1 MTDLSLRSRLVLF
14 ATAFNILLLANIVIH
29 LLMHGFEWLP
39 VGLLAVGFIISGLL
53 QVYSRRWLAPL
64 NDLSE
69 IVKEVSAG
77 RFCRRVTGIDASNE
91 IGRLCWQINDMLDQL
106 ETFNREQATTFRQ
119 HIDGKFHRKALP
131 VGLHGGFKKGLEN
144 QNVMLEALASNTHQ
158 QMRNMLLSMVQGLN
172 SKNLLA
178 NLASS
183 QQDLAQITE
192 RMRVVAIEAARNHA
206 DAEASRASVE
216 AVVHQLGDIAVR
228 VDHATE
234 AIAQLNARGS
244 EIQQA
249 VSLINGIADQTNL
262 LALNAA
268 IEAARAGEAGRG
280 FAVVADEVR
289 KLAENT
295 KNASV
300 SIGQTMEDLMREA
313 MAMQSDSTA
322 MREMA
327 HTSRNVVGDMAS
339 QFSQFSASADKTQ
352 GMTQH
357 ALDQSFA
364 SLVKVD
370 HIIYKQRA
378 YMALS
383 SGGDEQ
389 YVKPVHVDC
398 HGCRL
403 GKWYYEGDGKALFG
417 RTPSYAHL
425 EAPHAQVHG
434 SAHDMLHLIGQGW
447 ERNVGLQQVIYAK
460 LEKMEEGSAGV
471 MQVIDSMVNEKHG
484 GLATPT
490 LPPPTTTAPVRVP
503 VQAVQAMPAPAA
515 SGGGSVE
522 LF

>member
-1 MTDLSLRSRLVLF
+1 MTALSLRSRFVLF
-14 ATAFNILLLANIVIH
+14 ATAFNVLLFANIVIH
-29 LLMHGFEWLP
+29 VILHGFEWLP
-39 VGLLAVGFIISGLL
+39 VGLLALGFIISSLL

-64 NDLSE
+64 KGLSE
-69 IVKEVSAG
+69 LVQEVSAG
-77 RFCRRVTGIDASNE
+77 RFCHRVTGVDNGNE
-91 IGRLCWQINDMLDQL
+91 IGLLCLQINDMLDQL

-131 VGLHGGFKKGLEN
+131 AGLHGGFRKGLEN
-144 QNVMLEALASNTHQ
+144 QNVMLEALASNTLQ

-192 RMRVVAIEAARNHA
+192 RMRQVAEEASRNHA
-206 DAEASRASVE
+206 EAEASRTSVE
-216 AVVHQLGDIAVR
+216 AVVSQLTDISTR
-228 VDHATE
+228 IDHATE
-234 AIAQLNARGS
+234 AIAQLNARGA

-295 KNASV
+295 KNASI
-300 SIGQTMEDLMREA
+300 SIGQTMDDLMREA
-313 MAMQSDSTA
+313 AAMHSDSSV

-327 HTSRNVVGDMAS
+327 HTSRSVVGDMAV
-339 QFSQFSASADKTQ
+339 QFGQFSASADKTQ
-352 GMTQH
+352 NMTQH

-364 SLVKVD
+364 SLIKVD

-383 SGGDEQ
+383 TGGEEE

-398 HGCRL
+398 HSCRL
-403 GKWYYEGDGKALFG
+403 GKWYYEGDGKALFSQ
-417 RTPSYAHL
+417 TDSYAAM
-425 EAPHAQVHG
+425 ESPHAQVHG
-434 SAHDMLHLIGQGW
+434 SAHEMLHMIDRGW
-447 ERNVGLQQVIYAK
+447 ERDVSLQQAIYAK

-471 MQVIDSMVNEKHG
+471 MQVIDRMVHEKHG
-484 GLATPT
+484 IAEPVATAAKQM
-490 LPPPTTTAPVRVP
+490 APSAKP
-503 VQAVQAMPAPAA
+503 AGKAPA
-515 SGGGSVE
+515 SIQGSGSVE